1 MNRKPQPT
9 LTYYLWR
16 FSDVQMID
24 ALAEQWLKSVRPGA
38 TALYLLA
45 FLALTTVTG
54 VLTWF
59 FDVRPSLAFATYMGQ
74 NAFNQPSQLLLG
86 IPFISDHAAGFLTT
100 FLIAILSIMPNLLEF
115 FTVGLALQGNLAVD
129 ISIKAALVFD
139 AITDAPGAYEFAR
152 TVVAYFTAGIPVEFQ
167 VGMPLLE
174 VLFAAPVLLLATI
187 VIETLFLSFLLAT
200 FRLFRASMTRQP
212 RMVRQ
217 PRSQTP

>member
-59 FDVRPSLAFATYMGQ
+59 FDVRPSLAFANYVGQ
-74 NAFNQPSQLLLG
+74 NAFNQP
-86 IPFISDHAAGFLTT
+86 IPFVSDHASGFLTT

-129 ISIKAALVFD
+129 FSIKAALVFD

-152 TVVAYFTAGIPVEFQ
+152 TVVAYFTAGMPVEFQ
-167 VGMPLLE
+167 AGIPLLE
-174 VLFAAPVLLLATI
+174 ILFAAPVLLLATL

-212 RMVRQ
+212 RAH
-217 PRSQTP
+217 TP

>member
-9 LTYYLWR
+9 LTYFLWR

-45 FLALTTVTG
+45 FLALTAVTG

-59 FDVRPSLAFATYMGQ
+59 FDVRPSLAFANYMGQ
-74 NAFNQPSQLLLG
+74 NAFNQP
-86 IPFISDHAAGFLTT
+86 IPFVSEHAAGFLTT

-129 ISIKAALVFD
+129 LSIKAALVFD

-152 TVVAYFTAGIPVEFQ
+152 TVVAYFTAGIPAEFQ
-167 VGMPLLE
+167 VGMPLVE
-174 VLFAAPVLLLATI
+174 ILFTAPVLLLATI

-212 RMVRQ
+212 RMMRQ
-217 PRSQTP
+217 PRSNTP